1 MVNECGK
8 VSGKMQEVFEV
19 YRKDKAKLEKGCYF
33 IDMQMLDNALFG
45 KLSQVLVQMD
55 YELLEDGE
63 KF

>member
-1 MVNECGK
+1 
-8 VSGKMQEVFEV
+8 MQEVFEV